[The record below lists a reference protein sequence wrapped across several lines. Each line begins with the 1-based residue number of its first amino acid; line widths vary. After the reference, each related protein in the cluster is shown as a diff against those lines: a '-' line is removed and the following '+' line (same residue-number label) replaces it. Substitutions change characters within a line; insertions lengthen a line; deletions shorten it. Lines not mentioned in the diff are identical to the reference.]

1 MDLPGL
7 DLYDPSLPWAYKVR
21 EDGSIATD
29 TFWYIDD
36 GRTIATTAW
45 KAWKR
50 LGKYDVLFVISVCRT
65 RVERGQ
71 RSAERQGNGRV
82 PTYLSRDFRR

>member
-1 MDLPGL
+1 MILDLPGL

-45 KAWKR
+45 KA
-50 LGKYDVLFVISVCRT
+50 
-65 RVERGQ
+65 
-71 RSAERQGNGRV
+71 
-82 PTYLSRDFRR
+82 